1 MKRFSDYGKDIL
13 KGREAL
19 CLKAYLDVG
28 GVPTIGWGHT
38 RGVKLGD
45 IITLQQAE
53 DFLSEDLHDTE
64 LAINRLVF
72 VDISQNQYDA
82 LVCLV
87 FNIGISAFSKSTLL
101 RKLNQG
107 DFVGAADQ
115 FDVWVFDNGK
125 RVLGLER
132 RRKIEKTL
140 FLKGMDNYGKLIVS
154 ESW

>member
-19 CLKAYLDVG
+19 CLKAYLDGG

-38 RGVKLGD
+38 RGVKLED
-45 IITLQQAE
+45 VITLQQAE

>member
-19 CLKAYLDVG
+19 RLTAYLDEG

-45 IITLQQAE
+45 VITLQQAE
-53 DFLSEDLHDTE
+53 DFLSEDLYDTE

-154 ESW
+154 ES

>member
-1 MKRFSDYGKDIL
+1 
-13 KGREAL
+13 
-19 CLKAYLDVG
+19 
-28 GVPTIGWGHT
+28 
-38 RGVKLGD
+38 
-45 IITLQQAE
+45 LQQAE

-64 LAINRLVF
+64 LAINRLVY

-101 RKLNQG
+101 RELNQG

-125 RVLGLER
+125 RVLGLEH